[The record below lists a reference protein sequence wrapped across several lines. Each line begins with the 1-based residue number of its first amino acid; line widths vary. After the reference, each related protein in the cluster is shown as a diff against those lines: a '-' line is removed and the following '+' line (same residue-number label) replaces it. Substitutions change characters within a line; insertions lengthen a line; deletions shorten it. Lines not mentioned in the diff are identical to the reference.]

1 MTKKI
6 KNVSDSE
13 FKDFIGNNNL
23 VLVDFYADWCGPCH
37 MIKPALEE
45 LSGELDGK
53 VAFAKID
60 VDQNKETAS
69 EFGVMS
75 IPSLLIFSNG
85 RLIDRLTG
93 ALPKEIIKERLGK
106 FTE

>member
-1 MTKKI
+1 MTKKV

-13 FKDFIGNNNL
+13 FKDLIQDNSL

-37 MIKPALEE
+37 AIKPALEE
-45 LSGELDGK
+45 PSMELDGR

-60 VDQNKETAS
+60 FDQNKERAS
-69 EFGVMS
+69 EFGIMS

-85 RLIDRLTG
+85 KLVDRLTG
-93 ALPKEIIKERLGK
+93 ALPKEMIKERLDK
-106 FTE
+106 FIE